1 MSVQN
6 TAATGR
12 SQPASRPTQPR
23 RAAIAAFMGGSLE
36 YYDFALFAAASALIF
51 PKLFF
56 GGSGAA
62 VIASFATF
70 GVAYIA
76 RPVGAVALSHIG
88 DRFGR
93 KRALILTLALMGA
106 ATFLI
111 GCLPT
116 YDQIGVFAPIML
128 VVLRLLQ
135 GFSAGGEL
143 AGASS
148 LTMEHAPEGKRGF
161 LSSFSLVGVG
171 IGMLLANLVMIPVTA
186 LPNEALYSWGWRV
199 PFLLSV
205 IVFAVGLYIR
215 RGLEEPEIFK
225 EAVTTHGARQVKKVP
240 LFEAFRL
247 NWQGILKVATA
258 NLFAV
263 VQTVV
268 TVFGLA
274 YGVTQGIDR
283 TTLILVATVG
293 QAVCIP
299 ARPVFGLLSDRIGR
313 KPVFIIGA
321 LGSGVLVFPY
331 FAALDAGN
339 VPMVFLVNVA
349 LTGFAIACADGAY
362 PAFFSEMFSAN
373 VRFTG
378 MAVGLQLGI
387 VVSGFSPT
395 LGSALQNGDAK
406 NWLPVALM
414 TVACSLLATVAALLS
429 RETFRTP
436 LPELGITRQMQR
448 RISKD
453 SAAEAAPADT
463 TR

>member
-1 MSVQN
+1 MSVLN
-6 TAATGR
+6 TGPSGENPNPTRPA
-12 SQPASRPTQPR
+12 QPK
-23 RAAIAAFMGGSLE
+23 RAAIAAFLGGSLE
-36 YYDFALFAAASALIF
+36 YYDFALFAAASAIIF

-56 GGSGAA
+56 GGSEAA

-76 RPVGAVALSHIG
+76 RPLGAVVISHIG

-116 YDQIGVFAPIML
+116 YDQVGALAPILL
-128 VVLRLLQ
+128 VVLRLVQ

-171 IGMLLANLVMIPVTA
+171 IGMLLANLVMIPITA
-186 LPNEALYSWGWRV
+186 LPDEALYSWGWRI
-199 PFLLSV
+199 PFLLSI

-225 EAVTTHGARQVKKVP
+225 EATSATGAKQAKKVP

-247 NWQGILKVATA
+247 NWQGVLKVATA

-274 YGVTQGIDR
+274 YGVAEGIDR

-293 QAVCIP
+293 QAVSIVV
-299 ARPVFGLLSDRIGR
+299 RPLFGLLSDRIGR
-313 KPVFIIGA
+313 KPVFITGA
-321 LGSGVLVFPY
+321 IGSGLLVFPY
-331 FAALDAGN
+331 FAALEAGN
-339 VPMVFLVNVA
+339 IPMVFLANIA
-349 LTGFAIACADGAY
+349 LTGVMIGCADGAY

-395 LGSALQNGDAK
+395 LGTALQNGDSK
-406 NWLPVALM
+406 DWLPVALM
-414 TVACSLLATVAALLS
+414 TVSCSLLATAAALLS
-429 RETFRTP
+429 KETFRTP
-436 LPELGITRQMQR
+436 LPELGITPQLKRQL
-448 RISKD
+448 SKKPM
-453 SAAEAAPADT
+453 ETNT
-463 TR
+463 TIPTH

>member
-1 MSVQN
+1 MSIQN
-6 TAATGR
+6 TQATGR
-12 SQPASRPTQPR
+12 GNDASRPAQPR
-23 RAAIAAFMGGSLE
+23 RAAIAAFLGGSLE
-36 YYDFALFAAASALIF
+36 YYDFALFAAASAIIF

-76 RPVGAVALSHIG
+76 RPLGAVVLSHIG

-93 KRALILTLALMGA
+93 KRALILTLSLMGA

-116 YDQIGVFAPIML
+116 YDQVGIFAPIL
-128 VVLRLLQ
+128 LIVLRLIQ

-171 IGMLLANLVMIPVTA
+171 IGMLLANLVMIPITA
-186 LPNEALYSWGWRV
+186 LPDEALYSWGWRI
-199 PFLLSV
+199 PFLLSI
-205 IVFAVGLYIR
+205 IVFAIGLYIR
-215 RGLEEPEIFK
+215 RGLDEPEVFK
-225 EAVTTHGARQVKKVP
+225 EASTTTGAKQVKKVP

-247 NWQGILKVATA
+247 NWQGVLKVATA

-274 YGVTQGIDR
+274 YGVAEGIDR

-293 QAVCIP
+293 QAVAVCL
-299 ARPVFGLLSDRIGR
+299 RPVFGLLSDRIGR
-313 KPVFIIGA
+313 KPVFITGA
-321 LGSGVLVFPY
+321 IGSGVLVFPY
-331 FAALDAGN
+331 FAALDAGHI
-339 VPMVFLVNVA
+339 PMVFLVNVA
-349 LTGFAIACADGAY
+349 LTGLMIACADGAY

-387 VVSGFSPT
+387 IASGFSPT
-395 LGSALQNGDAK
+395 IGSALQNGDAK
-406 NWLPVALM
+406 NWLPVALL
-414 TVACSLLATVAALLS
+414 TITCSLIATVAALLS
-429 RETFRTP
+429 KETFRTP
-436 LPELGITRQMQR
+436 LRDLGMTPQLKRQL
-448 RISKD
+448 
-453 SAAEAAPADT
+453 ATEPVAPAT
-463 TR
+463 KTNAH